1 MLVQEMKCVKELG
14 TRAIDMLEKIG
25 KEEGFSISYILLSY
39 KSGTISVSIEIQFS
53 YNFFYYRKNWSHGS
67 SNT

>member
-25 KEEGFSISYILLSY
+25 QEEGFSISYILLSC
-39 KSGTISVSIEIQFS
+39 KSGTISVSI
-53 YNFFYYRKNWSHGS
+53 
-67 SNT
+67 